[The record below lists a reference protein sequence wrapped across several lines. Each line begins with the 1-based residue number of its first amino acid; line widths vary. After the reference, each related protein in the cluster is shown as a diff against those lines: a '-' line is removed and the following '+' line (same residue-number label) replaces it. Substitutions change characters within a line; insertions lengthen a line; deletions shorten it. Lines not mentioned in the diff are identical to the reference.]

1 VASAR
6 APSHNSSSRYPTIGR
21 SEVSDVQTSNDGMIQ
36 NLNPDFNAMRLQT
49 IMVSIQRLAPEGST
63 LVTLA
68 QQGAEAVNYI
78 IAQ

>member
-1 VASAR
+1 
-6 APSHNSSSRYPTIGR
+6 
-21 SEVSDVQTSNDGMIQ
+21 MIQ
-36 NLNPDFNAMRLQT
+36 NLNPDFNAMQLQT

-68 QQGAEAVNYI
+68 QQGVEAVNYI